1 MADTDYETFK
11 QMPIEDLARRAAGS
25 GTGSSLEMAKF
36 VYGERMLEQ
45 QYEYTKQ
52 QIELQHIKNTE
63 LVNKQVRWI
72 TFSAIITAIATLSAV
87 VLGWCLSELK
97 SLQRL
102 KSDMPQI
109 VQSQTKTSTSLPY
122 YERKDGKVP

>member
-1 MADTDYETFK
+1 
-11 QMPIEDLARRAAGS
+11 
-25 GTGSSLEMAKF
+25 
-36 VYGERMLEQ
+36 MLEQ